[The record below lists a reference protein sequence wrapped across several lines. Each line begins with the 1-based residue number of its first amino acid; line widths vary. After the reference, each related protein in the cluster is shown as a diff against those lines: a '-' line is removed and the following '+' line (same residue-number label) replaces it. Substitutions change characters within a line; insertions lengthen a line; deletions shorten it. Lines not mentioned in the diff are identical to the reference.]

1 MKMKIVA
8 KQPSPMNYDFID
20 ALDAIEERDYTKALN
35 IFSESRAISKKM
47 LDSDIAKL
55 YYYAVSRRMGHIHNQ
70 EVNSLLDTIET
81 QGWEKQTVQYIKYNN
96 TGKNK
101 VDLPERGKPIAALCN
116 LWMG

>member
-47 LDSDIAKL
+47 PDSDIAKL
-55 YYYAVSRRMGHIHNQ
+55 YYYAVSKRTSRDLDKVKG
-70 EVNSLLDTIET
+70 LLDTIET
-81 QGWEKQTVQYIKYNN
+81 QGWEKQTVEYIKYKN